1 MKSLFCSFFVAV
13 TICNSNMIKADSDN
27 GMGIGDSTRDL
38 DQYAD
43 FCKYTSTVLDLCT
56 TDV

>member
-1 MKSLFCSFFVAV
+1 
-13 TICNSNMIKADSDN
+13 MIKADSDN